1 MHSQEQQKNK
11 SGHVSQ
17 SLHKTGKMFLRM
29 LPNILAVVLLS
40 GFIMEF
46 VPIGRLS
53 NFLGGGFFVD
63 GLIGAGVG
71 SISIGNP
78 LISYVLGG
86 ELLDQGVS
94 LMAVTALLVSWVTV
108 GSIQLPAEM
117 QTFGVRFA
125 LMRNGLSF
133 VFALIIAF
141 LVLISMQIL
150 MG

>member
-1 MHSQEQQKNK
+1 MQQPQKNQ
-11 SGHVSQ
+11 SGPVAQ
-17 SLHKTGKMFLRM
+17 NLRKTGNMFLRM

-40 GFIMEF
+40 GFILEF
-46 VPIGRLS
+46 VPIDRLS
-53 NFLGGGFFVD
+53 EFLGGGFFVD

-94 LMAVTALLVSWVTV
+94 IMAVTALLVSWVTV

-125 LMRNGLSF
+125 LLRNGLSF
-133 VFALIIAF
+133 IFALIIAF

-150 MG
+150 TG